1 MIKLYKD
8 NLLKGYGKIYILVD
22 NIIFMAKKSDAKVE
36 VNKSHSEKLL
46 VVTISL
52 LSALLILNVVT
63 LTGFSTKFT
72 TDYGAYYGESACSRV
87 GGIIFREGVTANHNG
102 NSVMLE
108 ATSDDAV
115 AVEVNG
121 ESRSILSGHEVWIN
135 GVIVKNFVSNDDDAC
150 LVLS

>member
-1 MIKLYKD
+1 
-8 NLLKGYGKIYILVD
+8 
-22 NIIFMAKKSDAKVE
+22 MAKKSDAKAD

-52 LSALLILNVVT
+52 LSALLILNIVT

-72 TDYGAYYGESACSRV
+72 TDYRVVQGESTCSRI
-87 GGIIFREGVTANHNG
+87 GGILFREGVTANHNG

-115 AVEVNG
+115 GVEVNG
-121 ESRSILSGHEVWIN
+121 QSRSVLSGHEVWIN
-135 GVIVKNFVSNDDDAC
+135 GVTVRNFVSTENDAC